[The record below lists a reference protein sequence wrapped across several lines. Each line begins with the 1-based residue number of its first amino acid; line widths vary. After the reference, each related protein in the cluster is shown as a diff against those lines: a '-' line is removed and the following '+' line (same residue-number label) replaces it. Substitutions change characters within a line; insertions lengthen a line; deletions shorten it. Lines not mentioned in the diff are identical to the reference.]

1 MDNFGRFL
9 MKAIWLDNGNN
20 ITAQELNAQGVTYEQ
35 FETDESKYR
44 GPLEQLMK
52 ERGYV
57 TMDQVRMWPEM
68 DNFEALCK
76 KFVGEHL
83 HTDDE
88 VRFLLSGSGVFE
100 IRSLDDRWMKV
111 IVEPSDFILV
121 PANRFHRFYLTD
133 EKKIQCVRLF
143 KDQSGWTPIYR
154 KDAET
159 VAAQ

>member
-1 MDNFGRFL
+1 V
-9 MKAIWLDNGNN
+9 
-20 ITAQELNAQGVTYEQ
+20 E
-35 FETDESKYR
+35 
-44 GPLEQLMK
+44 
-52 ERGYV
+52 
-57 TMDQVRMWPEM
+57 
-68 DNFEALCK
+68 
-76 KFVGEHL
+76 EHL

>member
-1 MDNFGRFL
+1 
-9 MKAIWLDNGNN
+9 MKAIWLDTGAD
-20 ITAQELNAQGVTYEQ
+20 IPAKDLNAQGVTYEQ
-35 FETDESKYR
+35 FDTHETTYK
-44 GPLEQLMK
+44 GPLERIMG

-57 TMDQVRMWPEM
+57 TMDQVKMWPEM
-68 DNFEALCK
+68 DNFQALCD

-88 VRFLLSGSGVFE
+88 VRFVLAGSGVFE

-111 IVEPSDFILV
+111 LVEPGDFILV

-143 KDQSGWTPIYR
+143 KDPSGWAPHYR
-154 KDAET
+154 KDLE
-159 VAAQ
+159 AAAAK

>member
-1 MDNFGRFL
+1 
-9 MKAIWLDNGNN
+9 
-20 ITAQELNAQGVTYEQ
+20 
-35 FETDESKYR
+35 
-44 GPLEQLMK
+44 MK

-57 TMDQVRMWPEM
+57 TMDQVKMWEDMP
-68 DNFEALCK
+68 NFQALCD

-88 VRFLLSGSGVFE
+88 VRFVLAGSGVFE
-100 IRSLDDRWMKV
+100 IRSLDDKWMKV

-143 KDQSGWTPIYR
+143 KDQSGWTPLYR
-154 KDAET
+154 KDLE
-159 VAAQ
+159 AAGAK

>member
-1 MDNFGRFL
+1 

-20 ITAQELNAQGVTYEQ
+20 ITAEELNAQGVTYEQ
-35 FETDESKYR
+35 FETDEAKYR

-52 ERGYV
+52 KRGYV

-68 DNFEALCK
+68 DNFAALCQ

-88 VRFLLSGSGVFE
+88 VRFVLSGSGVFE

-121 PANRFHRFYLTD
+121 PANRFHKFYLTD

-143 KDQSGWTPIYR
+143 KDQSGWTPVYR
-154 KDAET
+154 KDVET